1 MDPTKRV
8 DPTKRK
14 APSVRRRTCQ
24 TPLAQRPLPFSALY
38 TTALRRKQAVSQEF
52 FVETEATL
60 GCLCHVQFRE
70 EQPLARPLTHSRG
83 ATRAR
88 LGRCPPAGAGGTNRS
103 SFPCFW
109 LQKPAC
115 SSSPAP
121 SGVSYEGQMAAGD
134 TWGRKSHR
142 GSSRPQM
149 ATACWEGQMQR
160 SLELSPDVSLW
171 APGTSCKG
179 PFAGQDPRGRAVS
192 ALCRRWYTSRALNM
206 CWPQRPAQAPPSAGR
221 RWAGRGLRPSSC
233 TRWGPC
239 GLTSDGWASARA
251 SCGPRWEEA
260 MPPLDPHSKLI
271 RSPTPWLGPSLS

>member
-134 TWGRKSHR
+134 TWGRKSYW

-160 SLELSPDVSLW
+160 NLELSPDVSLW

-179 PFAGQDPRGRAVS
+179 PFARQDPRGRAAS
-192 ALCRRWYTSRALNM
+192 ALCRRWYTSRALNVLATAPRPGTSLSRQEM
-206 CWPQRPAQAPPSAGR
+206 GWPRPASQFSHSVGAVWAHLRRLGFSAGFVR
-221 RWAGRGLRPSSC
+221 TSLGGSDASS
-233 TRWGPC
+233 
-239 GLTSDGWASARA
+239 A
-251 SCGPRWEEA
+251 
-260 MPPLDPHSKLI
+260 
-271 RSPTPWLGPSLS
+271 PSL